1 MSPRQNAYCALRT
14 AIVLHLKSKVGRLSG
29 KARPPSSPPY
39 SRGRATRPAVFIV
52 GEGYFIKIACHG
64 INTCTP
70 ALGHRYS
77 KAPLPTSSPRQYPAH
92 TAKKRLCASRQNIC
106 RPLPYRYRVSL
117 KNKAGR
123 LSSKTRPPPGR
134 RIRTA
139 TPFSQ

>member
-92 TAKKRLCASRQNIC
+92 TAKKRPCASRQNNC
-106 RPLPYRYRVSL
+106 RQPRTATVLHL
-117 KNKAGR
+117 KNKVGR
-123 LSSKTRPPPGR
+123 PSSKIRPPPDHHTP
-134 RIRTA
+134 TA
-139 TPFSQ
+139 APFSR